1 MTLPLCKPALAALA
15 TLEFTFMYNDFFWA
29 LILMFTGAKLPITSA
44 LNNLKGE
51 FFMNNNLVAAG
62 AVLVALPTL
71 IVYFA
76 LQKQF
81 ISGLTLGSTKG

>member
-1 MTLPLCKPALAALA
+1 MLMT
-15 TLEFTFMYNDFFWA
+15 
-29 LILMFTGAKLPITSA
+29 TGNKLPITTA
-44 LNNLKGE
+44 LNNLKGQ
-51 FFMNNNLVAAG
+51 FFVDSNLIAAG

-71 IVYFA
+71 VVYFV

>member
-1 MTLPLCKPALAALA
+1 MRGRGDVDPP
-15 TLEFTFMYNDFFWA
+15 FVDSN
-29 LILMFTGAKLPITSA
+29 LI
-44 LNNLKGE
+44 
-51 FFMNNNLVAAG
+51 AAG
-62 AVLVALPTL
+62 AMLVALPTL